1 MIVAVVRVRARK
13 IKVAPGNER
22 TLDMSKTPFKK
33 RIAKVIETVDD
44 GSNDESRE
52 EMITARSKNKW
63 IFKKIKK
70 IRSNKEQ
77 VAKVRKKKRR
87 IIKLNLHCRLCRLIQ
102 KKAQEPVPA
111 ISSETFLQKN
121 NYLSPS
127 SMLLVHGLGSS
138 R

>member
-52 EMITARSKNKW
+52 EMITG
-63 IFKKIKK
+63 
-70 IRSNKEQ
+70 Q
-77 VAKVRKKKRR
+77 
-87 IIKLNLHCRLCRLIQ
+87 IQ
-102 KKAQEPVPA
+102 KQMD
-111 ISSETFLQKN
+111 F
-121 NYLSPS
+121 
-127 SMLLVHGLGSS
+127 
-138 R
+138 